1 MRRGKWADLC
11 RTVDRAWLRFAGYFS
26 ERHRLAADLVAAV
39 ERGEGATLLTW
50 HCDDSGE
57 PDRSIDD
64 VLAEVDEAVRRAPS
78 PLGADEFL
86 LRVAVYGCDPTD
98 EKRSRSQERGKELLE
113 MHTEMLD
120 RYYDWLRG
128 DGLEQLRDRLEAR
141 VPCPAKPFVAVAVL
155 PLGGAVAA
163 LLRDGPWQPASRW
176 LR

>member
-1 MRRGKWADLC
+1 VRRGKWADLC
-11 RTVDRAWLRFAGYFS
+11 RAVDRAWLRVAGIFS

-50 HCDDSGE
+50 HCDELGE
-57 PDRSIDD
+57 PDRSIEE
-64 VLAEVDEAVRRAPS
+64 VLREVDEAVRRAPS

-86 LRVAVYGCDPTD
+86 LRVAVYTTIPDKERSGRSEDPG
-98 EKRSRSQERGKELLE
+98 RELLE

-128 DGLEQLRDRLEAR
+128 DALDRLRQRLEKR
-141 VPCPAKPFVAVAVL
+141 VPCPDKPFVAVAVL

-163 LLRDGPWQPASRW
+163 LLRDGPWQPASPW